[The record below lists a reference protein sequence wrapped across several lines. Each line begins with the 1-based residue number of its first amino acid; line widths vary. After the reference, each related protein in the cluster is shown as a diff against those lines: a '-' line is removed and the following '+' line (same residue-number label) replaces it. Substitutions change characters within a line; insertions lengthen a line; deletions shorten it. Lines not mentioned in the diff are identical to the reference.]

1 MMNQLFKLCIA
12 VLVLTISSCT
22 VTESIVFNENMG
34 GIYKNSYDLSTMMK
48 MAGGMTPP
56 SEGKEKTKMDTLI
69 NFNDFMVAFKD
80 SIATLP
86 AEKQAQ
92 LIEMKDMTLH
102 LNMDEDTGVF
112 VMEVSKP
119 FETFSDIE
127 FVSYQMDDMFA
138 MAKEQTGQS
147 KTGNDSSSSM
157 LEADKVTYKFTENTF
172 RRVDPKLL
180 VEEGGTFDRLLESEE
195 EKTEEE
201 KKSDEMMDQMM
212 GQFDEMLEESNMTLT
227 YTFPKKIKSVS
238 HKNAVISEDGKT
250 VTFTTD
256 IKTITKDKKLLSN
269 FEVVLEE

>member
-1 MMNQLFKLCIA
+1 MNQLFKLFIA
-12 VLVLTISSCT
+12 VVVLTVSSCT

-34 GIYKNSYDLSTMMK
+34 GTYKNSYDLSTIMK

-86 AEKQAQ
+86 EEKQAQ
-92 LIEMKDMTLH
+92 LLEMKDMTLH
-102 LNMDEDTGVF
+102 LNMDEDTGIF

-119 FETFSDIE
+119 FKNFSDIE

-147 KTGNDSSSSM
+147 KTGNDSSGSM
-157 LEADKVTYKFTENTF
+157 LEADKVTYKFTDNTF

-180 VEEGGTFDRLLESEE
+180 IEEGDTFDRLLDTDENQ
-195 EKTEEE
+195 TEEE
-201 KKSDEMMDQMM
+201 KKSQEMMDEML
-212 GQFDEMLEESNMTLT
+212 GQFDEMLEESSMTLT

-238 HKNAVISEDGKT
+238 HKNAIISGDGKT